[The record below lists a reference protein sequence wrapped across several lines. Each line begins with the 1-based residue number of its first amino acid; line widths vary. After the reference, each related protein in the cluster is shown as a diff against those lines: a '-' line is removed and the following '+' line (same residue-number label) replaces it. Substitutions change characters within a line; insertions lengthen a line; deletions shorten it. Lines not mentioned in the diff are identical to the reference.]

1 MIKLPETTEYIIEKI
16 EKNGFEAFAVGGC
29 IRDSLLGRVPNDWDI
44 ATSAKPEDIMNIFEN
59 TVETGIEHGTV
70 TVVINKEPYEVLGRV
85 PNDWDIATSAKPED
99 IMNIFENTVETGI
112 EHGTVTVV
120 INKEPYEVT
129 TYRIDGDYTDGRHPD
144 SVEFTFTENIE
155 EDLSRRD
162 FTINAM
168 AYNNSTGLVDV
179 FGGRDDLENKVIR
192 CVGDPRKRFE
202 EDALRMMRGIRFS
215 AQLGF
220 SIESDTF
227 KAIEE
232 MSDLISAVSIERINV
247 EFTKTLMS
255 DAKKIMIYH
264 ERGILKNILPELY
277 KIDSGDY
284 NREFS
289 AVEMIKMGVNCAD
302 LCKKDL
308 ACRLAGFFIYINE
321 AIGLE
326 NTRKILKKMRYDNKT
341 ISKAC
346 ELLKYGMRNISNN
359 KEDLKYLLMKL
370 DSVEMLED
378 LIDLKAAEVD
388 ISKAC
393 ELLKYG
399 MRNISNNKEDL
410 KYLLMK
416 LDSVEMLEDLIDLKA
431 AEVDTYLEE
440 RKSKFEEKSEEEKK
454 IESVGIEVLEAF
466 TVEALIVLNN
476 VENTLKEIVDNGEC
490 FRVKDLDINGKDL
503 IAAGIKPGKEIGEML
518 NKILK
523 EVIKN
528 PDINKK
534 EKLLEMIK

>member
-1 MIKLPETTEYIIEKI
+1 MIKLPETTAYIIERI

-44 ATSAKPEDIMNIFEN
+44 TTSAKPEDIMNIFEN

-70 TVVINKEPYEVLGRV
+70 TVVI
-85 PNDWDIATSAKPED
+85 D
-99 IMNIFENTVETGI
+99 
-112 EHGTVTVV
+112 
-120 INKEPYEVT
+120 KEPYEVT

-144 SVEFTFTENIE
+144 SVEFTENIE

-179 FGGRDDLENKVIR
+179 FGGREDLENRVIR
-192 CVGDPRKRFE
+192 CVGNPKKRFE

-220 SIESDTF
+220 SIDKDTF

-232 MSDLISAVSIERINV
+232 MADSISAVSIERINV

-264 ERGILKNILPELY
+264 ETGILKNVLPELY
-277 KIDSGDY
+277 TIEKENLRKD
-284 NREFS
+284 FS
-289 AVEMIKMGVNCAD
+289 IEKSIKMGIECAN

-308 ACRLAGFFIYINE
+308 ACRLAGFFVYINE
-321 AIGLE
+321 AIGIE
-326 NTRKILKKMRYDNKT
+326 NTKKILKKMRYDNKT
-341 ISKAC
+341 ISKTC
-346 ELLKYGMRNISNN
+346 ELLKYSMRNISNN

-370 DSVEMLED
+370 DSVEL
-378 LIDLKAAEVD
+378 
-388 ISKAC
+388 
-393 ELLKYG
+393 
-399 MRNISNNKEDL
+399 
-410 KYLLMK
+410 
-416 LDSVEMLEDLIDLKA
+416 LEDLIDLKA
-431 AEVDTYLEE
+431 AEVDTYLETQ
-440 RKSKFEEKSEEEKK
+440 KK
-454 IESVGIEVLEAF
+454 IFEDESTKNDESDKVGLEVLEAF
-466 TVEALIVLNN
+466 TVESLIVLNN
-476 VENTLKEIVDNGEC
+476 VENTLKEIVDNKEC

-503 IAAGIKPGKEIGEML
+503 IAAGVKPGKEIGEML

-534 EKLLEMIK
+534 EKLLEIIK

>member
-1 MIKLPETTEYIIEKI
+1 MIKLPETTAYIIERI

-44 ATSAKPEDIMNIFEN
+44 TTSAKPADIMNIFEN

-70 TVVINKEPYEVLGRV
+70 TVVI
-85 PNDWDIATSAKPED
+85 D
-99 IMNIFENTVETGI
+99 
-112 EHGTVTVV
+112 
-120 INKEPYEVT
+120 KEPYEVT

-144 SVEFTFTENIE
+144 SVEFTENIE

-179 FGGRDDLENKVIR
+179 FGGREDLENRVIR
-192 CVGDPRKRFE
+192 CVGNPKKRFE

-220 SIESDTF
+220 SIDKDTF

-232 MSDLISAVSIERINV
+232 MADSISAVSIERINV

-264 ERGILKNILPELY
+264 ETGILKNVLPELY
-277 KIDSGDY
+277 TIEKENLRKD
-284 NREFS
+284 FS
-289 AVEMIKMGVNCAD
+289 IEKSIKMGIDCAN

-308 ACRLAGFFIYINE
+308 ACRLAGFFVYINE
-321 AIGLE
+321 AIGVE
-326 NTRKILKKMRYDNKT
+326 NTKKILKNMRYDNKT
-341 ISKAC
+341 ISKTC
-346 ELLKYGMRNISNN
+346 ELLKYSMRNISNN

-370 DSVEMLED
+370 DSVEL
-378 LIDLKAAEVD
+378 
-388 ISKAC
+388 
-393 ELLKYG
+393 
-399 MRNISNNKEDL
+399 
-410 KYLLMK
+410 
-416 LDSVEMLEDLIDLKA
+416 LEDLIDLKA
-431 AEVDTYLEE
+431 AEVDTYLETQ
-440 RKSKFEEKSEEEKK
+440 KK
-454 IESVGIEVLEAF
+454 IFEDESTKNDELDKVGLEVLEAF
-466 TVEALIVLNN
+466 TVESLIVLNN
-476 VENTLKEIVDNGEC
+476 VENTLKEIVDNKEC

-503 IAAGIKPGKEIGEML
+503 IAAGVKPGKEIGEML

-534 EKLLEMIK
+534 EKLLEIIK

>member
-1 MIKLPETTEYIIEKI
+1 MIKLPETTAYIIERI

-44 ATSAKPEDIMNIFEN
+44 TTSAKPEDIMNIFKN

-70 TVVINKEPYEVLGRV
+70 TVVI
-85 PNDWDIATSAKPED
+85 D
-99 IMNIFENTVETGI
+99 
-112 EHGTVTVV
+112 
-120 INKEPYEVT
+120 KEPYEVT

-144 SVEFTFTENIE
+144 SVEFTENIE

-179 FGGRDDLENKVIR
+179 FGGREDLENRVIR
-192 CVGDPRKRFE
+192 CVGNPKKRFE

-220 SIESDTF
+220 SIDKDTF

-232 MSDLISAVSIERINV
+232 MADSISAVSIERINV

-264 ERGILKNILPELY
+264 ETGILKNVLPELY
-277 KIDSGDY
+277 TIEKENLRKD
-284 NREFS
+284 FS
-289 AVEMIKMGVNCAD
+289 IEKSIKMGIDCAN

-308 ACRLAGFFIYINE
+308 ACRLAGFFVYINE
-321 AIGLE
+321 AIGIE
-326 NTRKILKKMRYDNKT
+326 NTKKILKKMRYDNKT
-341 ISKAC
+341 ISKTC
-346 ELLKYGMRNISNN
+346 ELLKYSMRNISNN

-370 DSVEMLED
+370 DSVEL
-378 LIDLKAAEVD
+378 
-388 ISKAC
+388 
-393 ELLKYG
+393 
-399 MRNISNNKEDL
+399 
-410 KYLLMK
+410 
-416 LDSVEMLEDLIDLKA
+416 LEDLIDLKA
-431 AEVDTYLEE
+431 AEVDTYLETQ
-440 RKSKFEEKSEEEKK
+440 KK
-454 IESVGIEVLEAF
+454 IFEDESTKNDELDKVGLEVLEAF
-466 TVEALIVLNN
+466 TVESLIVLNN
-476 VENTLKEIVDNGEC
+476 VENTLKEIVDNKEC

-503 IAAGIKPGKEIGEML
+503 IAAGVKPGKEIGEML

-534 EKLLEMIK
+534 EKLLEIIK

>member
-1 MIKLPETTEYIIEKI
+1 MIKLPETTAYIIERI

-44 ATSAKPEDIMNIFEN
+44 TTSAKPADIMNIFEN

-70 TVVINKEPYEVLGRV
+70 TVVI
-85 PNDWDIATSAKPED
+85 D
-99 IMNIFENTVETGI
+99 
-112 EHGTVTVV
+112 
-120 INKEPYEVT
+120 KEPYEVT

-144 SVEFTFTENIE
+144 SVEFTENIE

-168 AYNNSTGLVDV
+168 AYNNSIGLVDV
-179 FGGRDDLENKVIR
+179 FGGREDLENRVIR
-192 CVGDPRKRFE
+192 CVGNPKKRFE

-220 SIESDTF
+220 SIEKDTF

-232 MSDLISAVSIERINV
+232 MADSISAVSIERINV

-264 ERGILKNILPELY
+264 ETGILKNVLPELY
-277 KIDSGDY
+277 TIEKENLRKD
-284 NREFS
+284 FS
-289 AVEMIKMGVNCAD
+289 IEKSIKMGIDCAD

-308 ACRLAGFFIYINE
+308 ACRLAGFFVYINE
-321 AIGLE
+321 AIGIE
-326 NTRKILKKMRYDNKT
+326 NTKKILKKMRYDNKT
-341 ISKAC
+341 ISKTC
-346 ELLKYGMRNISNN
+346 ELLKYSMRNISNN

-370 DSVEMLED
+370 DSVEL
-378 LIDLKAAEVD
+378 
-388 ISKAC
+388 
-393 ELLKYG
+393 
-399 MRNISNNKEDL
+399 
-410 KYLLMK
+410 
-416 LDSVEMLEDLIDLKA
+416 LEDLIDLKA
-431 AEVDTYLEE
+431 AEVDTYLETQ
-440 RKSKFEEKSEEEKK
+440 KK
-454 IESVGIEVLEAF
+454 IFEDESTKNDESDKVGLEVLEAF
-466 TVEALIVLNN
+466 TVESLIVLNN
-476 VENTLKEIVDNGEC
+476 VENTLKEIVDNKEC

-503 IAAGIKPGKEIGEML
+503 IAAGVKPGKEIGEML

-534 EKLLEMIK
+534 EKLLEIIK

>member
-70 TVVINKEPYEVLGRV
+70 TVVI
-85 PNDWDIATSAKPED
+85 D
-99 IMNIFENTVETGI
+99 
-112 EHGTVTVV
+112 
-120 INKEPYEVT
+120 KEPYEVT

-144 SVEFTFTENIE
+144 SVEFTENIE

-220 SIESDTF
+220 SIENDTF

-264 ERGILKNILPELY
+264 ESGILKNILPELY
-277 KIDSGDY
+277 KIDSEDY

-388 ISKAC
+388 
-393 ELLKYG
+393 
-399 MRNISNNKEDL
+399 
-410 KYLLMK
+410 
-416 LDSVEMLEDLIDLKA
+416 
-431 AEVDTYLEE
+431 TYLEE

-454 IESVGIEVLEAF
+454 YQRI
-466 TVEALIVLNN
+466 
-476 VENTLKEIVDNGEC
+476 
-490 FRVKDLDINGKDL
+490 
-503 IAAGIKPGKEIGEML
+503 
-518 NKILK
+518 
-523 EVIKN
+523 
-528 PDINKK
+528 
-534 EKLLEMIK
+534 

>member
-1 MIKLPETTEYIIEKI
+1 MIKLPETTAYIIERI

-44 ATSAKPEDIMNIFEN
+44 TTSAKPEDIMNIFEN

-70 TVVINKEPYEVLGRV
+70 TVVIY
-85 PNDWDIATSAKPED
+85 
-99 IMNIFENTVETGI
+99 
-112 EHGTVTVV
+112 
-120 INKEPYEVT
+120 KEPYEVT

-144 SVEFTFTENIE
+144 SVEFTENIE

-179 FGGRDDLENKVIR
+179 FGGREDLENRVIR
-192 CVGDPRKRFE
+192 CVGNPKKRFE

-220 SIESDTF
+220 SIEKDTF

-232 MSDLISAVSIERINV
+232 MADSISAVSIERINV

-264 ERGILKNILPELY
+264 ETGILKNVLPELY
-277 KIDSGDY
+277 TIEKENLRKD
-284 NREFS
+284 FS
-289 AVEMIKMGVNCAD
+289 IEKSIKMGIDCAN

-308 ACRLAGFFIYINE
+308 ACRLAGFFVYINE
-321 AIGLE
+321 AIGIE
-326 NTRKILKKMRYDNKT
+326 NTKKILKKMRYDNKT
-341 ISKAC
+341 ISKTC
-346 ELLKYGMRNISNN
+346 ELLKYSMRNISNN

-370 DSVEMLED
+370 DSVEL
-378 LIDLKAAEVD
+378 
-388 ISKAC
+388 
-393 ELLKYG
+393 
-399 MRNISNNKEDL
+399 
-410 KYLLMK
+410 
-416 LDSVEMLEDLIDLKA
+416 LEDLIDLKA
-431 AEVDTYLEE
+431 AEVDTYLETQ
-440 RKSKFEEKSEEEKK
+440 KK
-454 IESVGIEVLEAF
+454 IFEDESTKNDESDKVGLEVLEAF
-466 TVEALIVLNN
+466 TVESLIVLNN
-476 VENTLKEIVDNGEC
+476 VENTLKEIVDNKEC

-503 IAAGIKPGKEIGEML
+503 IAAGVKPGKEIGEML

-534 EKLLEMIK
+534 EKLLEIIK

>member
-70 TVVINKEPYEVLGRV
+70 TVVIDN
-85 PNDWDIATSAKPED
+85 
-99 IMNIFENTVETGI
+99 
-112 EHGTVTVV
+112 
-120 INKEPYEVT
+120 EPYEVT

-144 SVEFTFTENIE
+144 SVEFTENIE

-179 FGGRDDLENKVIR
+179 FGGRDDLKNKVIR
-192 CVGDPRKRFE
+192 CVGDPIKRFE

-220 SIESDTF
+220 SIENDTF

-264 ERGILKNILPELY
+264 ESGILKNILPELY
-277 KIDSGDY
+277 KIDSEDY
-284 NREFS
+284 NRKFS

-341 ISKAC
+341 
-346 ELLKYGMRNISNN
+346 
-359 KEDLKYLLMKL
+359 
-370 DSVEMLED
+370 
-378 LIDLKAAEVD
+378 

>member
-1 MIKLPETTEYIIEKI
+1 MIKLPETTAYIIERI

-44 ATSAKPEDIMNIFEN
+44 TTSAKPEDIMNIFEN

-70 TVVINKEPYEVLGRV
+70 TVVI
-85 PNDWDIATSAKPED
+85 D
-99 IMNIFENTVETGI
+99 
-112 EHGTVTVV
+112 
-120 INKEPYEVT
+120 KEPYEVT

-144 SVEFTFTENIE
+144 SVEFTENIE

-179 FGGRDDLENKVIR
+179 FGGREDLENRVIR
-192 CVGDPRKRFE
+192 CVGNPKKRFE

-220 SIESDTF
+220 SIEKDTF

-232 MSDLISAVSIERINV
+232 MADSISAVSIERINV

-264 ERGILKNILPELY
+264 ETGILKNVLPELY
-277 KIDSGDY
+277 TIEKENLRKD
-284 NREFS
+284 FS
-289 AVEMIKMGVNCAD
+289 IEKSIKMGIDCAD

-308 ACRLAGFFIYINE
+308 ACRLAGFFVYINE
-321 AIGLE
+321 AIGIE
-326 NTRKILKKMRYDNKT
+326 NTKKILKKMRYDNKT
-341 ISKAC
+341 ISKTC
-346 ELLKYGMRNISNN
+346 ELLKYSMRNISNN

-370 DSVEMLED
+370 DSVEL
-378 LIDLKAAEVD
+378 
-388 ISKAC
+388 
-393 ELLKYG
+393 
-399 MRNISNNKEDL
+399 
-410 KYLLMK
+410 
-416 LDSVEMLEDLIDLKA
+416 LEDLIDLKA
-431 AEVDTYLEE
+431 AEVDTYLETQ
-440 RKSKFEEKSEEEKK
+440 KK
-454 IESVGIEVLEAF
+454 IFEDESTKNDESDKVGLEVLEAF
-466 TVEALIVLNN
+466 TVESLIVLNN
-476 VENTLKEIVDNGEC
+476 IENTLKEIVDNKEC

-503 IAAGIKPGKEIGEML
+503 IAAGVKPGKEIGEML

-534 EKLLEMIK
+534 EKLLEIIK

>member
-1 MIKLPETTEYIIEKI
+1 MIKLPETTAYIIERI

-44 ATSAKPEDIMNIFEN
+44 TTSAKPADIMNIFEN

-70 TVVINKEPYEVLGRV
+70 TVVI
-85 PNDWDIATSAKPED
+85 D
-99 IMNIFENTVETGI
+99 
-112 EHGTVTVV
+112 
-120 INKEPYEVT
+120 KEPYEVT

-144 SVEFTFTENIE
+144 SVEFTENIE

-179 FGGRDDLENKVIR
+179 FGGREDLENRVIR
-192 CVGDPRKRFE
+192 CVGNPKKRFE

-220 SIESDTF
+220 SIDKDTF

-232 MSDLISAVSIERINV
+232 MADSISAVSIERINV

-264 ERGILKNILPELY
+264 ETGILKNVLPELY
-277 KIDSGDY
+277 TIEKENLRKD
-284 NREFS
+284 FS
-289 AVEMIKMGVNCAD
+289 IKKSIKMGIDCAN

-308 ACRLAGFFIYINE
+308 ACRLAGFFVYINE
-321 AIGLE
+321 AIGIE
-326 NTRKILKKMRYDNKT
+326 NTKKILKKMRYDNKT
-341 ISKAC
+341 ISKTC
-346 ELLKYGMRNISNN
+346 ELLKYSMRNISNN

-370 DSVEMLED
+370 DSVEL
-378 LIDLKAAEVD
+378 
-388 ISKAC
+388 
-393 ELLKYG
+393 
-399 MRNISNNKEDL
+399 
-410 KYLLMK
+410 
-416 LDSVEMLEDLIDLKA
+416 LEDLIDLKA
-431 AEVDTYLEE
+431 AEVDTYLETQ
-440 RKSKFEEKSEEEKK
+440 KK
-454 IESVGIEVLEAF
+454 IFEYESTKNYESDKVGLEVLEAF
-466 TVEALIVLNN
+466 TVESLIVLNN
-476 VENTLKEIVDNGEC
+476 VENTLKEIVDNKEC

-503 IAAGIKPGKEIGEML
+503 IAAGVKPGKEIGEML

-534 EKLLEMIK
+534 EKLLEIIK

>member
-1 MIKLPETTEYIIEKI
+1 MIKLPETTAYIIERI

-44 ATSAKPEDIMNIFEN
+44 TTSAKPEDIMNIFEN

-70 TVVINKEPYEVLGRV
+70 TVVI
-85 PNDWDIATSAKPED
+85 D
-99 IMNIFENTVETGI
+99 
-112 EHGTVTVV
+112 
-120 INKEPYEVT
+120 KEPYEVT

-144 SVEFTFTENIE
+144 SVEFTENIE

-179 FGGRDDLENKVIR
+179 FGGREDLENRVIR
-192 CVGDPRKRFE
+192 CVGNPKKRFE

-220 SIESDTF
+220 SIDKDTF

-232 MSDLISAVSIERINV
+232 MADSISAVSIERINV

-264 ERGILKNILPELY
+264 KTGILKNVLPELY
-277 KIDSGDY
+277 TIEKENLRKD
-284 NREFS
+284 FS
-289 AVEMIKMGVNCAD
+289 IEKSIKMGIDCAD

-308 ACRLAGFFIYINE
+308 ACRLAGFFVYINE
-321 AIGLE
+321 AIGIE
-326 NTRKILKKMRYDNKT
+326 NTKKILKKMRYDNKT
-341 ISKAC
+341 ISKTC
-346 ELLKYGMRNISNN
+346 ELLKYSMRNISNN

-370 DSVEMLED
+370 DSVEL
-378 LIDLKAAEVD
+378 
-388 ISKAC
+388 
-393 ELLKYG
+393 
-399 MRNISNNKEDL
+399 
-410 KYLLMK
+410 
-416 LDSVEMLEDLIDLKA
+416 LEDLIDLKA
-431 AEVDTYLEE
+431 AEVDTYLETQ
-440 RKSKFEEKSEEEKK
+440 KK
-454 IESVGIEVLEAF
+454 IFEDESTKNDELDKVGLEVLEAF
-466 TVEALIVLNN
+466 TVESLIVLNN
-476 VENTLKEIVDNGEC
+476 VENTLKEIVDNKEC

-503 IAAGIKPGKEIGEML
+503 IAAGVKPGKEIGEML

-534 EKLLEMIK
+534 EKLLEIIK

>member
-1 MIKLPETTEYIIEKI
+1 MIKLPETTAYIIERI

-44 ATSAKPEDIMNIFEN
+44 TTSAKPEDIMNIFEN

-70 TVVINKEPYEVLGRV
+70 TVVI
-85 PNDWDIATSAKPED
+85 D
-99 IMNIFENTVETGI
+99 
-112 EHGTVTVV
+112 
-120 INKEPYEVT
+120 KEPYEVT

-144 SVEFTFTENIE
+144 SVEFTENIE

-179 FGGRDDLENKVIR
+179 FGGREDLENRVIR
-192 CVGDPRKRFE
+192 CVGNPKKRFE

-220 SIESDTF
+220 SIDKDTF

-232 MSDLISAVSIERINV
+232 MADSISAVSIERINV

-264 ERGILKNILPELY
+264 ETGILKNVLPELY
-277 KIDSGDY
+277 TIEKENLRKD
-284 NREFS
+284 FS
-289 AVEMIKMGVNCAD
+289 IEKSIKMGIDCAD

-308 ACRLAGFFIYINE
+308 ACRLAGFFVYINE
-321 AIGLE
+321 AIGIE
-326 NTRKILKKMRYDNKT
+326 NTKKILKKMRYDNKT
-341 ISKAC
+341 ISKTC
-346 ELLKYGMRNISNN
+346 ELLKYSMRNISNN

-370 DSVEMLED
+370 DSVEL
-378 LIDLKAAEVD
+378 
-388 ISKAC
+388 
-393 ELLKYG
+393 
-399 MRNISNNKEDL
+399 
-410 KYLLMK
+410 
-416 LDSVEMLEDLIDLKA
+416 LEDLIDLKA
-431 AEVDTYLEE
+431 AEVDTYLETQ
-440 RKSKFEEKSEEEKK
+440 KK
-454 IESVGIEVLEAF
+454 IFEDESTKNDELDKVGLEVLEAF
-466 TVEALIVLNN
+466 TVESLIVLNN
-476 VENTLKEIVDNGEC
+476 VENTLKEIVDNKEC

-503 IAAGIKPGKEIGEML
+503 IAAGVKPGKEIGEML

-534 EKLLEMIK
+534 EKVNLKKKAKKRRKLKV

>member
-1 MIKLPETTEYIIEKI
+1 MIKLPETTAYIIERI

-44 ATSAKPEDIMNIFEN
+44 TTSAKPEDIMNIFEN

-70 TVVINKEPYEVLGRV
+70 TVVI
-85 PNDWDIATSAKPED
+85 D
-99 IMNIFENTVETGI
+99 
-112 EHGTVTVV
+112 
-120 INKEPYEVT
+120 KEPYEVT

-144 SVEFTFTENIE
+144 SVEFTENIE

-179 FGGRDDLENKVIR
+179 FGGREDLENRVIR
-192 CVGDPRKRFE
+192 CVGNPKKRFE
-202 EDALRMMRGIRFS
+202 EDALRMMRGIRLS

-220 SIESDTF
+220 SIDKDTF
-227 KAIEE
+227 NAIEE
-232 MSDLISAVSIERINV
+232 MADSISAVSIERINV

-264 ERGILKNILPELY
+264 ETGILKNVLPELY
-277 KIDSGDY
+277 TIEKENLRKD
-284 NREFS
+284 FS
-289 AVEMIKMGVNCAD
+289 IEKSIKMGIDCAD

-308 ACRLAGFFIYINE
+308 ACRLAGFFVYINE
-321 AIGLE
+321 VIGIE
-326 NTRKILKKMRYDNKT
+326 NTKKILKKMRYDNKT
-341 ISKAC
+341 ISKTC
-346 ELLKYGMRNISNN
+346 ELLKYSMRNISNN

-370 DSVEMLED
+370 DSVEL
-378 LIDLKAAEVD
+378 
-388 ISKAC
+388 
-393 ELLKYG
+393 
-399 MRNISNNKEDL
+399 
-410 KYLLMK
+410 
-416 LDSVEMLEDLIDLKA
+416 LEDLIDLKA
-431 AEVDTYLEE
+431 AEVDTYLETQ
-440 RKSKFEEKSEEEKK
+440 KK
-454 IESVGIEVLEAF
+454 IFEDESTKNDELDKVGLEVLEAF
-466 TVEALIVLNN
+466 TVESLIVLNN
-476 VENTLKEIVDNGEC
+476 VENTLKEIVDNKEC

-503 IAAGIKPGKEIGEML
+503 IAAGVKPGKEIGEML

-534 EKLLEMIK
+534 EKLLEIIK

>member
-1 MIKLPETTEYIIEKI
+1 MIKLPETTAYIIERI

-44 ATSAKPEDIMNIFEN
+44 TTSAKPEDIMNIFEN

-70 TVVINKEPYEVLGRV
+70 TVVI
-85 PNDWDIATSAKPED
+85 D
-99 IMNIFENTVETGI
+99 
-112 EHGTVTVV
+112 
-120 INKEPYEVT
+120 KEPYEVT

-144 SVEFTFTENIE
+144 SVEFTENIE

-179 FGGRDDLENKVIR
+179 FGGREDLENRVIR
-192 CVGDPRKRFE
+192 CVGNPKKRFE

-220 SIESDTF
+220 SIDKDTF

-232 MSDLISAVSIERINV
+232 MADSISAVSIERINV

-264 ERGILKNILPELY
+264 ETGILKNVLPELY
-277 KIDSGDY
+277 TIEKENLRKD
-284 NREFS
+284 FS
-289 AVEMIKMGVNCAD
+289 IEKSIKMGIDCAD

-308 ACRLAGFFIYINE
+308 ACRLAGFFVYINE
-321 AIGLE
+321 AIGIE
-326 NTRKILKKMRYDNKT
+326 NTKKILKKMRYDNKT
-341 ISKAC
+341 ISKTC
-346 ELLKYGMRNISNN
+346 ELLKYSMRNISNN

-370 DSVEMLED
+370 DSVEL
-378 LIDLKAAEVD
+378 
-388 ISKAC
+388 
-393 ELLKYG
+393 
-399 MRNISNNKEDL
+399 
-410 KYLLMK
+410 
-416 LDSVEMLEDLIDLKA
+416 LEDLIDLKA
-431 AEVDTYLEE
+431 AEVDTYLETQ
-440 RKSKFEEKSEEEKK
+440 KK
-454 IESVGIEVLEAF
+454 IFEDESTKNDESDKVGLEVLEAF
-466 TVEALIVLNN
+466 TVESLIVLNN
-476 VENTLKEIVDNGEC
+476 VENTLKEIVDNKEC

-503 IAAGIKPGKEIGEML
+503 IAAGVKPGKEIGEML

-534 EKLLEMIK
+534 EKLLEIIK

>member
-1 MIKLPETTEYIIEKI
+1 MIKLPETTAYIIERI

-29 IRDSLLGRVPNDWDI
+29 IRDSLLGRLPNDWDI
-44 ATSAKPEDIMNIFEN
+44 TTSAKPADIMNIFEN

-70 TVVINKEPYEVLGRV
+70 TVVI
-85 PNDWDIATSAKPED
+85 D
-99 IMNIFENTVETGI
+99 
-112 EHGTVTVV
+112 
-120 INKEPYEVT
+120 KEPYEVT

-144 SVEFTFTENIE
+144 SVEFTENIE

-179 FGGRDDLENKVIR
+179 FVGREDLENRVIR
-192 CVGDPRKRFE
+192 CVGNPKKRFE

-220 SIESDTF
+220 SIDKDTF

-232 MSDLISAVSIERINV
+232 MADSISAVSIERINV

-264 ERGILKNILPELY
+264 ETGILKNVLPELY
-277 KIDSGDY
+277 TIEKENLRKD
-284 NREFS
+284 FS
-289 AVEMIKMGVNCAD
+289 IEKSIKMGIDCAN

-308 ACRLAGFFIYINE
+308 ACRLAGFFVYINE
-321 AIGLE
+321 AIGIE
-326 NTRKILKKMRYDNKT
+326 NTKKILKKMRYDNKT
-341 ISKAC
+341 ISKTC
-346 ELLKYGMRNISNN
+346 ELLKYSMRNISNN

-370 DSVEMLED
+370 DSVEL
-378 LIDLKAAEVD
+378 
-388 ISKAC
+388 
-393 ELLKYG
+393 
-399 MRNISNNKEDL
+399 
-410 KYLLMK
+410 
-416 LDSVEMLEDLIDLKA
+416 LEDLIDLKA
-431 AEVDTYLEE
+431 AEVDTYLETQ
-440 RKSKFEEKSEEEKK
+440 KK
-454 IESVGIEVLEAF
+454 IFEDESTKNDELDKVGLEVLEAF
-466 TVEALIVLNN
+466 TVESLIVLNN
-476 VENTLKEIVDNGEC
+476 VENTLKEIVDNKEC

-503 IAAGIKPGKEIGEML
+503 IAAGVKPGKEIGEML

-534 EKLLEMIK
+534 EKLLEIIK

>member
-1 MIKLPETTEYIIEKI
+1 MIKLPETTAYIIERI

-44 ATSAKPEDIMNIFEN
+44 TTSAKPADIMNIFEN

-70 TVVINKEPYEVLGRV
+70 TVVI
-85 PNDWDIATSAKPED
+85 D
-99 IMNIFENTVETGI
+99 
-112 EHGTVTVV
+112 
-120 INKEPYEVT
+120 KEPYEVT

-144 SVEFTFTENIE
+144 SVEFTENIE

-179 FGGRDDLENKVIR
+179 FGGREDLENRVIR
-192 CVGDPRKRFE
+192 CVGNPKKRFE

-220 SIESDTF
+220 SIDKDTF

-232 MSDLISAVSIERINV
+232 MADSISAVSIERINV

-264 ERGILKNILPELY
+264 ETGILKNVLPELY
-277 KIDSGDY
+277 TIEKENLRKD
-284 NREFS
+284 FS
-289 AVEMIKMGVNCAD
+289 IEKSIKMGIDCAD

-308 ACRLAGFFIYINE
+308 SCRLAGFFVYINE
-321 AIGLE
+321 AIGIE
-326 NTRKILKKMRYDNKT
+326 NTKKILKKMRYDNKT
-341 ISKAC
+341 ISKTC
-346 ELLKYGMRNISNN
+346 ELLKYSMRNISNN

-370 DSVEMLED
+370 DSVEL
-378 LIDLKAAEVD
+378 
-388 ISKAC
+388 
-393 ELLKYG
+393 
-399 MRNISNNKEDL
+399 
-410 KYLLMK
+410 
-416 LDSVEMLEDLIDLKA
+416 LEDLIDLKA
-431 AEVDTYLEE
+431 AEVDTYLETQ
-440 RKSKFEEKSEEEKK
+440 KK
-454 IESVGIEVLEAF
+454 IFEDESTKNDESDKVGLEVLEAF
-466 TVEALIVLNN
+466 TVESLIVLNN
-476 VENTLKEIVDNGEC
+476 VENTLKEIVDNKEC

-503 IAAGIKPGKEIGEML
+503 IAAGVKPGKEIGEML

-534 EKLLEMIK
+534 EKLLEIIK

>member
-1 MIKLPETTEYIIEKI
+1 MT
-16 EKNGFEAFAVGGC
+16 
-29 IRDSLLGRVPNDWDI
+29 
-44 ATSAKPEDIMNIFEN
+44 
-59 TVETGIEHGTV
+59 
-70 TVVINKEPYEVLGRV
+70 
-85 PNDWDIATSAKPED
+85 
-99 IMNIFENTVETGI
+99 
-112 EHGTVTVV
+112 
-120 INKEPYEVT
+120 
-129 TYRIDGDYTDGRHPD
+129 
-144 SVEFTFTENIE
+144 
-155 EDLSRRD
+155 
-162 FTINAM
+162 
-168 AYNNSTGLVDV
+168 
-179 FGGRDDLENKVIR
+179 
-192 CVGDPRKRFE
+192 
-202 EDALRMMRGIRFS
+202 
-215 AQLGF
+215 
-220 SIESDTF
+220 
-227 KAIEE
+227 
-232 MSDLISAVSIERINV
+232 
-247 EFTKTLMS
+247 
-255 DAKKIMIYH
+255 KKIMIYH
-264 ERGILKNILPELY
+264 ESGILKNILQELY
-277 KIDSGDY
+277 KIDSEDY

-341 ISKAC
+341 
-346 ELLKYGMRNISNN
+346 
-359 KEDLKYLLMKL
+359 
-370 DSVEMLED
+370 
-378 LIDLKAAEVD
+378 

>member
-1 MIKLPETTEYIIEKI
+1 MIKLPETTAYIIERI

-29 IRDSLLGRVPNDWDI
+29 IRDSLLGIVPNDWDI
-44 ATSAKPEDIMNIFEN
+44 TTSAKPADIMNIFEN

-70 TVVINKEPYEVLGRV
+70 TVVI
-85 PNDWDIATSAKPED
+85 D
-99 IMNIFENTVETGI
+99 
-112 EHGTVTVV
+112 
-120 INKEPYEVT
+120 KEPYEVT

-144 SVEFTFTENIE
+144 SVEFTENIE

-179 FGGRDDLENKVIR
+179 FGGREDLENRVIR
-192 CVGDPRKRFE
+192 CVGNPKKRFE

-220 SIESDTF
+220 SIDKDTF
-227 KAIEE
+227 NAIEE
-232 MSDLISAVSIERINV
+232 MADSISAVSIERINV

-264 ERGILKNILPELY
+264 ETGILKNILPELY
-277 KIDSGDY
+277 TIEKENLKGD
-284 NREFS
+284 FS
-289 AVEMIKMGVNCAD
+289 IEKSIKMGIDCAD

-308 ACRLAGFFIYINE
+308 ACRLAGFFVYINE
-321 AIGLE
+321 AIGIE
-326 NTRKILKKMRYDNKT
+326 NTKKILKKMRYDNKT
-341 ISKAC
+341 ISKTC
-346 ELLKYGMRNISNN
+346 ELLKYSMRNISNN

-370 DSVEMLED
+370 DSVEL
-378 LIDLKAAEVD
+378 
-388 ISKAC
+388 
-393 ELLKYG
+393 
-399 MRNISNNKEDL
+399 
-410 KYLLMK
+410 
-416 LDSVEMLEDLIDLKA
+416 LEDLIDLKA
-431 AEVDTYLEE
+431 AEVDTYLETQ
-440 RKSKFEEKSEEEKK
+440 KK
-454 IESVGIEVLEAF
+454 IFEDESTKNDESDKVGLEVLEAF
-466 TVEALIVLNN
+466 TVESLIVLNN
-476 VENTLKEIVDNGEC
+476 VENTLKEIVDNKEC

-503 IAAGIKPGKEIGEML
+503 IAAGVKPGKEIGEML

-534 EKLLEMIK
+534 EKLLEIIK

>member
-1 MIKLPETTEYIIEKI
+1 MIKLPETTAYIIERI

-44 ATSAKPEDIMNIFEN
+44 TTSAKPADIMNIFEN

-70 TVVINKEPYEVLGRV
+70 TVVI
-85 PNDWDIATSAKPED
+85 D
-99 IMNIFENTVETGI
+99 
-112 EHGTVTVV
+112 
-120 INKEPYEVT
+120 KEPYEVT

-144 SVEFTFTENIE
+144 SVEFTENIE

-179 FGGRDDLENKVIR
+179 FGGREDLENRVIR
-192 CVGDPRKRFE
+192 CVGNPKKRFE

-220 SIESDTF
+220 SIEKDTF

-232 MSDLISAVSIERINV
+232 MADSISAVSIERINV

-264 ERGILKNILPELY
+264 ETGILKNVLPELY
-277 KIDSGDY
+277 TVEKENLKGD
-284 NREFS
+284 FS
-289 AVEMIKMGVNCAD
+289 IEKSIKMGIDCAD

-308 ACRLAGFFIYINE
+308 ACRLAGFFVYINE
-321 AIGLE
+321 AIGVE
-326 NTRKILKKMRYDNKT
+326 NTKKILKKMRYDNKT
-341 ISKAC
+341 ISKTC
-346 ELLKYGMRNISNN
+346 ELLKYSMRNISNN

-370 DSVEMLED
+370 DSVEL
-378 LIDLKAAEVD
+378 
-388 ISKAC
+388 
-393 ELLKYG
+393 
-399 MRNISNNKEDL
+399 
-410 KYLLMK
+410 
-416 LDSVEMLEDLIDLKA
+416 LEDLIDLKA
-431 AEVDTYLEE
+431 AEVDTYLETQ
-440 RKSKFEEKSEEEKK
+440 KK
-454 IESVGIEVLEAF
+454 IFEDESTKNDESDKVGLEVLEAF
-466 TVEALIVLNN
+466 TVESLIVLNN
-476 VENTLKEIVDNGEC
+476 VENTLKEIVDNKEC

-503 IAAGIKPGKEIGEML
+503 IAAGVKPGKEIGEML

-534 EKLLEMIK
+534 EKLLEIIK

>member
-70 TVVINKEPYEVLGRV
+70 TVVI
-85 PNDWDIATSAKPED
+85 D
-99 IMNIFENTVETGI
+99 
-112 EHGTVTVV
+112 
-120 INKEPYEVT
+120 KEPYEVT

-144 SVEFTFTENIE
+144 SVEFTENIE

-220 SIESDTF
+220 SIENDTF

-255 DAKKIMIYH
+255 DTKKIMIYH
-264 ERGILKNILPELY
+264 ESGILKNILPELY
-277 KIDSGDY
+277 K
-284 NREFS
+284 R
-289 AVEMIKMGVNCAD
+289 
-302 LCKKDL
+302 
-308 ACRLAGFFIYINE
+308 
-321 AIGLE
+321 
-326 NTRKILKKMRYDNKT
+326 
-341 ISKAC
+341 
-346 ELLKYGMRNISNN
+346 
-359 KEDLKYLLMKL
+359 
-370 DSVEMLED
+370 
-378 LIDLKAAEVD
+378 
-388 ISKAC
+388 
-393 ELLKYG
+393 
-399 MRNISNNKEDL
+399 
-410 KYLLMK
+410 
-416 LDSVEMLEDLIDLKA
+416 
-431 AEVDTYLEE
+431 
-440 RKSKFEEKSEEEKK
+440 
-454 IESVGIEVLEAF
+454 
-466 TVEALIVLNN
+466 
-476 VENTLKEIVDNGEC
+476 
-490 FRVKDLDINGKDL
+490 
-503 IAAGIKPGKEIGEML
+503 
-518 NKILK
+518 
-523 EVIKN
+523 
-528 PDINKK
+528 
-534 EKLLEMIK
+534 

>member
-1 MIKLPETTEYIIEKI
+1 
-16 EKNGFEAFAVGGC
+16 
-29 IRDSLLGRVPNDWDI
+29 
-44 ATSAKPEDIMNIFEN
+44 
-59 TVETGIEHGTV
+59 
-70 TVVINKEPYEVLGRV
+70 
-85 PNDWDIATSAKPED
+85 
-99 IMNIFENTVETGI
+99 
-112 EHGTVTVV
+112 
-120 INKEPYEVT
+120 
-129 TYRIDGDYTDGRHPD
+129 
-144 SVEFTFTENIE
+144 
-155 EDLSRRD
+155 
-162 FTINAM
+162 
-168 AYNNSTGLVDV
+168 
-179 FGGRDDLENKVIR
+179 
-192 CVGDPRKRFE
+192 
-202 EDALRMMRGIRFS
+202 
-215 AQLGF
+215 
-220 SIESDTF
+220 
-227 KAIEE
+227 
-232 MSDLISAVSIERINV
+232 
-247 EFTKTLMS
+247 
-255 DAKKIMIYH
+255 
-264 ERGILKNILPELY
+264 
-277 KIDSGDY
+277 
-284 NREFS
+284 
-289 AVEMIKMGVNCAD
+289 
-302 LCKKDL
+302 
-308 ACRLAGFFIYINE
+308 
-321 AIGLE
+321 
-326 NTRKILKKMRYDNKT
+326 MRYDNKT
-341 ISKAC
+341 
-346 ELLKYGMRNISNN
+346 
-359 KEDLKYLLMKL
+359 
-370 DSVEMLED
+370 
-378 LIDLKAAEVD
+378 

>member
-1 MIKLPETTEYIIEKI
+1 MIKLPETTAYIIERI

-44 ATSAKPEDIMNIFEN
+44 TTSAKPEDIMNIFEN

-70 TVVINKEPYEVLGRV
+70 TVVI
-85 PNDWDIATSAKPED
+85 D
-99 IMNIFENTVETGI
+99 
-112 EHGTVTVV
+112 
-120 INKEPYEVT
+120 KEPYEVT

-144 SVEFTFTENIE
+144 SVEFTENIE

-179 FGGRDDLENKVIR
+179 FGGREDLENRVIR
-192 CVGDPRKRFE
+192 CVGNPKKRFE

-220 SIESDTF
+220 SIEKDTF

-232 MSDLISAVSIERINV
+232 MADSISAVSIERINV

-264 ERGILKNILPELY
+264 ETGILKNVLPELY
-277 KIDSGDY
+277 TVEKENLKGD
-284 NREFS
+284 FS
-289 AVEMIKMGVNCAD
+289 IEKSIKMGIDCAD

-308 ACRLAGFFIYINE
+308 ACRLAGFFVYINE
-321 AIGLE
+321 AIGIE
-326 NTRKILKKMRYDNKT
+326 NTKKILKKMRYDNKT

-346 ELLKYGMRNISNN
+346 ELLKYSMRNISNN

-370 DSVEMLED
+370 DSVEL
-378 LIDLKAAEVD
+378 
-388 ISKAC
+388 
-393 ELLKYG
+393 
-399 MRNISNNKEDL
+399 
-410 KYLLMK
+410 
-416 LDSVEMLEDLIDLKA
+416 LEDLIDLKA
-431 AEVDTYLEE
+431 AEVDTYLETQ
-440 RKSKFEEKSEEEKK
+440 KK
-454 IESVGIEVLEAF
+454 IFEDESTKNDELDKVGLEVLEAF
-466 TVEALIVLNN
+466 TVESLIVLNN
-476 VENTLKEIVDNGEC
+476 VENTLKEIVDNKEC

-503 IAAGIKPGKEIGEML
+503 IAAGVKPGKEIGEML

-534 EKLLEMIK
+534 EKLLEIIK

>member
-1 MIKLPETTEYIIEKI
+1 MIKLPETTAYIIERI

-44 ATSAKPEDIMNIFEN
+44 TTSAKPADIMNIFEN

-70 TVVINKEPYEVLGRV
+70 TVVI
-85 PNDWDIATSAKPED
+85 D
-99 IMNIFENTVETGI
+99 
-112 EHGTVTVV
+112 
-120 INKEPYEVT
+120 KEPYEVT

-144 SVEFTFTENIE
+144 SVEFTENIE

-179 FGGRDDLENKVIR
+179 FGGREDLENRVIR
-192 CVGDPRKRFE
+192 CVGNPKKRFE

-220 SIESDTF
+220 SIDKDTF

-232 MSDLISAVSIERINV
+232 MADSISAVSIERINV

-264 ERGILKNILPELY
+264 ETGILKNVLPELY
-277 KIDSGDY
+277 TIEKENLRKD
-284 NREFS
+284 FS
-289 AVEMIKMGVNCAD
+289 IKKSIKMGIDCAN

-308 ACRLAGFFIYINE
+308 ACRLAGFFVYINE
-321 AIGLE
+321 AIGIE
-326 NTRKILKKMRYDNKT
+326 NTKKILKKMRYDNKT
-341 ISKAC
+341 ISKTC
-346 ELLKYGMRNISNN
+346 ELLKYSMRNISNN

-370 DSVEMLED
+370 DSVEL
-378 LIDLKAAEVD
+378 
-388 ISKAC
+388 
-393 ELLKYG
+393 
-399 MRNISNNKEDL
+399 
-410 KYLLMK
+410 
-416 LDSVEMLEDLIDLKA
+416 LEDLIDLKA
-431 AEVDTYLEE
+431 AEVDTYLETQ
-440 RKSKFEEKSEEEKK
+440 KK
-454 IESVGIEVLEAF
+454 IFEDESTKNDESDKVGLEVLEAF
-466 TVEALIVLNN
+466 TVESLIVLNN
-476 VENTLKEIVDNGEC
+476 VENTLKEIVDNKEC

-503 IAAGIKPGKEIGEML
+503 IAAGVKPGKEIGEML

-534 EKLLEMIK
+534 EKLLEIIK

>member
-1 MIKLPETTEYIIEKI
+1 MIKLPETTAYIIERI

-44 ATSAKPEDIMNIFEN
+44 T
-59 TVETGIEHGTV
+59 
-70 TVVINKEPYEVLGRV
+70 
-85 PNDWDIATSAKPED
+85 TSAKPED

-144 SVEFTFTENIE
+144 SVEFTENIE

-179 FGGRDDLENKVIR
+179 FGGREDLENRVIR
-192 CVGDPRKRFE
+192 CVGNPKKRFE
-202 EDALRMMRGIRFS
+202 EDALRMMRGIRLS

-220 SIESDTF
+220 SIDKDTF
-227 KAIEE
+227 NAIEE
-232 MSDLISAVSIERINV
+232 MADSISAVSIERINV

-264 ERGILKNILPELY
+264 ETGILKNVLPELY
-277 KIDSGDY
+277 TIEKENLRKD
-284 NREFS
+284 FS
-289 AVEMIKMGVNCAD
+289 IEKSIKMGIDCAD

-308 ACRLAGFFIYINE
+308 ACRLSGFFVYINE
-321 AIGLE
+321 AIGIE
-326 NTRKILKKMRYDNKT
+326 NTKKILKKMRYDNKT
-341 ISKAC
+341 ISKTC
-346 ELLKYGMRNISNN
+346 ELLKYSMRNISNN

-370 DSVEMLED
+370 DSVEL
-378 LIDLKAAEVD
+378 
-388 ISKAC
+388 
-393 ELLKYG
+393 
-399 MRNISNNKEDL
+399 
-410 KYLLMK
+410 
-416 LDSVEMLEDLIDLKA
+416 LEDLIDLKA
-431 AEVDTYLEE
+431 AEVDTYLETQ
-440 RKSKFEEKSEEEKK
+440 KK
-454 IESVGIEVLEAF
+454 IFEDESTKNDELDKVGLEVLEAF
-466 TVEALIVLNN
+466 TVESLIVLNN
-476 VENTLKEIVDNGEC
+476 VENTLKEIVDNKEC

-503 IAAGIKPGKEIGEML
+503 IAAGVKPGKEIGEML

-534 EKLLEMIK
+534 EKLLEIIK

>member
-1 MIKLPETTEYIIEKI
+1 MIKLPETTAYIIERI

-44 ATSAKPEDIMNIFEN
+44 TTSAKPEDIMNIFEN

-70 TVVINKEPYEVLGRV
+70 TVVI
-85 PNDWDIATSAKPED
+85 D
-99 IMNIFENTVETGI
+99 
-112 EHGTVTVV
+112 
-120 INKEPYEVT
+120 KEPYEVT

-144 SVEFTFTENIE
+144 SVEFTENIE

-179 FGGRDDLENKVIR
+179 FGGREDLENRVIR
-192 CVGDPRKRFE
+192 CVGNPKKRFE

-220 SIESDTF
+220 SIDKDTF

-232 MSDLISAVSIERINV
+232 MADSISAVSIERINV

-264 ERGILKNILPELY
+264 ETGILKNVLPELY
-277 KIDSGDY
+277 TIEKENLRKD
-284 NREFS
+284 FS
-289 AVEMIKMGVNCAD
+289 IEKSIKMGIDCAN

-308 ACRLAGFFIYINE
+308 ACRLAGFFVYINE
-321 AIGLE
+321 AIGIE
-326 NTRKILKKMRYDNKT
+326 NTKKILKKMRYDNKT
-341 ISKAC
+341 ISKTC
-346 ELLKYGMRNISNN
+346 ELLKYSMRNISNN

-370 DSVEMLED
+370 DSVEL
-378 LIDLKAAEVD
+378 
-388 ISKAC
+388 
-393 ELLKYG
+393 
-399 MRNISNNKEDL
+399 
-410 KYLLMK
+410 
-416 LDSVEMLEDLIDLKA
+416 LEDLIDLKA
-431 AEVDTYLEE
+431 AEVDTYLETQ
-440 RKSKFEEKSEEEKK
+440 KK
-454 IESVGIEVLEAF
+454 IFEDESTKNDELDKVGLEVLEAF
-466 TVEALIVLNN
+466 TVESLIVLNN
-476 VENTLKEIVDNGEC
+476 VENTLKEIVDNKEC

-503 IAAGIKPGKEIGEML
+503 IAAGVKPGKEIGEML

-534 EKLLEMIK
+534 EKLLEIIK

>member
-1 MIKLPETTEYIIEKI
+1 MIKLPETTAYIIERI

-44 ATSAKPEDIMNIFEN
+44 TTSAKPEDIMNIFEN

-70 TVVINKEPYEVLGRV
+70 TVVI
-85 PNDWDIATSAKPED
+85 D
-99 IMNIFENTVETGI
+99 
-112 EHGTVTVV
+112 
-120 INKEPYEVT
+120 KEPYEVT

-144 SVEFTFTENIE
+144 SVEFTENIE

-179 FGGRDDLENKVIR
+179 FGGREDLENRVIR
-192 CVGDPRKRFE
+192 CVGNPKKRFE

-220 SIESDTF
+220 SIDKDTF
-227 KAIEE
+227 NAIEE
-232 MSDLISAVSIERINV
+232 MADSISAVSIERINV

-264 ERGILKNILPELY
+264 ETGILKNVLPELY
-277 KIDSGDY
+277 TIEKENLRKD
-284 NREFS
+284 FS
-289 AVEMIKMGVNCAD
+289 IEKSIKMGIDCAN

-308 ACRLAGFFIYINE
+308 ACRLAGFFVYINE
-321 AIGLE
+321 AIGIE
-326 NTRKILKKMRYDNKT
+326 NTKKILKKMRYDNKT
-341 ISKAC
+341 ISKTC
-346 ELLKYGMRNISNN
+346 ELLKYSMRNISNN

-370 DSVEMLED
+370 DSVEL
-378 LIDLKAAEVD
+378 
-388 ISKAC
+388 
-393 ELLKYG
+393 
-399 MRNISNNKEDL
+399 
-410 KYLLMK
+410 
-416 LDSVEMLEDLIDLKA
+416 LEDLIDLKA
-431 AEVDTYLEE
+431 AEVDTYLETQ
-440 RKSKFEEKSEEEKK
+440 KK
-454 IESVGIEVLEAF
+454 IFEDESTKNDESDKVGLEVLEAF
-466 TVEALIVLNN
+466 TVESLIVLNN
-476 VENTLKEIVDNGEC
+476 VENTLKEIVDNKEC

-503 IAAGIKPGKEIGEML
+503 IAAGVKPGKEIGEML

-534 EKLLEMIK
+534 EKLLEIIK

>member
-1 MIKLPETTEYIIEKI
+1 MIKLPETTAYIIERI

-44 ATSAKPEDIMNIFEN
+44 TTSAKPEDIMNIFEN

-70 TVVINKEPYEVLGRV
+70 TVVI
-85 PNDWDIATSAKPED
+85 D
-99 IMNIFENTVETGI
+99 
-112 EHGTVTVV
+112 
-120 INKEPYEVT
+120 KEPYEVT

-144 SVEFTFTENIE
+144 SVEFTENIE

-179 FGGRDDLENKVIR
+179 FGGREDLENRVIR
-192 CVGDPRKRFE
+192 CVGNPKKRFE

-220 SIESDTF
+220 SIDKDTF

-232 MSDLISAVSIERINV
+232 MADSISAVSIERINV

-264 ERGILKNILPELY
+264 ETGILKNVLPELY
-277 KIDSGDY
+277 TIEKENLRKD
-284 NREFS
+284 FS
-289 AVEMIKMGVNCAD
+289 IEKSIKMGIDCAD

-308 ACRLAGFFIYINE
+308 ACRLAGFFVYINE
-321 AIGLE
+321 AIGIE
-326 NTRKILKKMRYDNKT
+326 NTKKILKKMRYDNKT
-341 ISKAC
+341 ISKTC
-346 ELLKYGMRNISNN
+346 ELLKYSMRNISNN

-370 DSVEMLED
+370 DSVEL
-378 LIDLKAAEVD
+378 
-388 ISKAC
+388 
-393 ELLKYG
+393 
-399 MRNISNNKEDL
+399 
-410 KYLLMK
+410 
-416 LDSVEMLEDLIDLKA
+416 LEDLIDLKA
-431 AEVDTYLEE
+431 AEVDTYLETQ
-440 RKSKFEEKSEEEKK
+440 KK
-454 IESVGIEVLEAF
+454 IFEDESTKNDESDKVGLEVLEAF
-466 TVEALIVLNN
+466 TVESLIVLNN
-476 VENTLKEIVDNGEC
+476 VENTLKEIVDNKEC

-503 IAAGIKPGKEIGEML
+503 IAVGVKPGKEIGEML

-528 PDINKK
+528 PDINRK
-534 EKLLEMIK
+534 EKLLEIIK

>member
-1 MIKLPETTEYIIEKI
+1 MIKLPETTAYIIERI

-44 ATSAKPEDIMNIFEN
+44 T
-59 TVETGIEHGTV
+59 
-70 TVVINKEPYEVLGRV
+70 
-85 PNDWDIATSAKPED
+85 TSAKPED

-144 SVEFTFTENIE
+144 SVEFTENIE

-179 FGGRDDLENKVIR
+179 FGGREDLENRVIR
-192 CVGDPRKRFE
+192 CVGNPKKRFE
-202 EDALRMMRGIRFS
+202 EDALRMMRGIRLS

-220 SIESDTF
+220 SIDKDTF
-227 KAIEE
+227 NAIEE
-232 MSDLISAVSIERINV
+232 MADSISAVSIERINV

-264 ERGILKNILPELY
+264 ETGILKNVLPELY
-277 KIDSGDY
+277 TIEKENLRKD
-284 NREFS
+284 FS
-289 AVEMIKMGVNCAD
+289 IEKSIKMGIDCAD

-308 ACRLAGFFIYINE
+308 ACRLAGFFVYINE
-321 AIGLE
+321 VIGIE
-326 NTRKILKKMRYDNKT
+326 NTKKILKKMRYDNKT
-341 ISKAC
+341 ISKTC
-346 ELLKYGMRNISNN
+346 ELLKYSMRNISNN

-370 DSVEMLED
+370 DSVEL
-378 LIDLKAAEVD
+378 
-388 ISKAC
+388 
-393 ELLKYG
+393 
-399 MRNISNNKEDL
+399 
-410 KYLLMK
+410 
-416 LDSVEMLEDLIDLKA
+416 LEDLIDLKA
-431 AEVDTYLEE
+431 AEVDTYLETQ
-440 RKSKFEEKSEEEKK
+440 KK
-454 IESVGIEVLEAF
+454 IFEDESTKNDELDKVGLEVLEAF
-466 TVEALIVLNN
+466 TVESLIVLNN
-476 VENTLKEIVDNGEC
+476 VENTLKEIVDNKEC

-503 IAAGIKPGKEIGEML
+503 IAAGVKPGKEIGEML

-534 EKLLEMIK
+534 EKLLEIIK

>member
-1 MIKLPETTEYIIEKI
+1 MIKLPETTAYIIERI

-44 ATSAKPEDIMNIFEN
+44 TTSAKPADIMNIFEN

-70 TVVINKEPYEVLGRV
+70 TVVI
-85 PNDWDIATSAKPED
+85 D
-99 IMNIFENTVETGI
+99 
-112 EHGTVTVV
+112 
-120 INKEPYEVT
+120 KEPYEVT

-144 SVEFTFTENIE
+144 SVEFTENIE

-179 FGGRDDLENKVIR
+179 FGGREDLENRVIR
-192 CVGDPRKRFE
+192 CVGNPKKRFE

-220 SIESDTF
+220 SIDKDTF

-232 MSDLISAVSIERINV
+232 MADSISAVSIERINV

-264 ERGILKNILPELY
+264 ETGILKNVLPELY
-277 KIDSGDY
+277 TIEKENLRKD
-284 NREFS
+284 FS
-289 AVEMIKMGVNCAD
+289 IEKSIKMGIDCAD

-308 ACRLAGFFIYINE
+308 ACRLAGFFVYINE
-321 AIGLE
+321 AIGIE
-326 NTRKILKKMRYDNKT
+326 NTKKILKKMRYDNKT
-341 ISKAC
+341 ISKTC
-346 ELLKYGMRNISNN
+346 ELLKYSMRNISNN

-370 DSVEMLED
+370 DSVEL
-378 LIDLKAAEVD
+378 
-388 ISKAC
+388 
-393 ELLKYG
+393 
-399 MRNISNNKEDL
+399 
-410 KYLLMK
+410 
-416 LDSVEMLEDLIDLKA
+416 LEDLIDLKA
-431 AEVDTYLEE
+431 AEVDTYLETQ
-440 RKSKFEEKSEEEKK
+440 KK
-454 IESVGIEVLEAF
+454 IFEDESTKNDELDKVGLEVLEAF
-466 TVEALIVLNN
+466 TVESLIVLNN
-476 VENTLKEIVDNGEC
+476 VENTLKEIVDNKEC

-503 IAAGIKPGKEIGEML
+503 IAAGVKPGKEIGEML

-534 EKLLEMIK
+534 EKLLEIIK

>member
-1 MIKLPETTEYIIEKI
+1 MIKLPETTAYIIERI

-44 ATSAKPEDIMNIFEN
+44 ATSAKPEDIMNIFDN

-70 TVVINKEPYEVLGRV
+70 TVVI
-85 PNDWDIATSAKPED
+85 D
-99 IMNIFENTVETGI
+99 
-112 EHGTVTVV
+112 
-120 INKEPYEVT
+120 KEPYEVT

-144 SVEFTFTENIE
+144 SVEFTENIE

-179 FGGRDDLENKVIR
+179 FGGREDLENRVIR
-192 CVGDPRKRFE
+192 CVGNPKKRFE

-220 SIESDTF
+220 SIEKDTF

-232 MSDLISAVSIERINV
+232 MADSISAVSIERINV

-264 ERGILKNILPELY
+264 ETGILKNVLPELY
-277 KIDSGDY
+277 TVEKENIKGD
-284 NREFS
+284 FS
-289 AVEMIKMGVNCAD
+289 IEKSIKMGIDCAD

-308 ACRLAGFFIYINE
+308 ACRLAGFFVYINE
-321 AIGLE
+321 AIGVE
-326 NTRKILKKMRYDNKT
+326 NTKKILKKMRYDNKT
-341 ISKAC
+341 ISKTC
-346 ELLKYGMRNISNN
+346 ELLKYSMRNISNN

-370 DSVEMLED
+370 DSVEL
-378 LIDLKAAEVD
+378 
-388 ISKAC
+388 
-393 ELLKYG
+393 
-399 MRNISNNKEDL
+399 
-410 KYLLMK
+410 
-416 LDSVEMLEDLIDLKA
+416 LEDLIDLKA
-431 AEVDTYLEE
+431 AEVDTYLETQ
-440 RKSKFEEKSEEEKK
+440 KK
-454 IESVGIEVLEAF
+454 IFEDESIDNNELDKVGLEVLEAF
-466 TVEALIVLNN
+466 TVESLIVLNN
-476 VENTLKEIVDNGEC
+476 VENTLKEIVDNKEC

-503 IAAGIKPGKEIGEML
+503 IAAGVKPGKEIGEML

-534 EKLLEMIK
+534 EKLLELIK

>member
-1 MIKLPETTEYIIEKI
+1 MIKLPEATAYIIERI

-44 ATSAKPEDIMNIFEN
+44 TTSAKPEDIMNIFEN

-70 TVVINKEPYEVLGRV
+70 TVVI
-85 PNDWDIATSAKPED
+85 D
-99 IMNIFENTVETGI
+99 
-112 EHGTVTVV
+112 
-120 INKEPYEVT
+120 KEPYEVT

-144 SVEFTFTENIE
+144 SVEFTENIE

-179 FGGRDDLENKVIR
+179 FGGREDLENRVIR
-192 CVGDPRKRFE
+192 CVGNPKKRFE

-220 SIESDTF
+220 SIDKDTF

-232 MSDLISAVSIERINV
+232 MADSISAVSIERINV

-264 ERGILKNILPELY
+264 ETGILKNVLPELY
-277 KIDSGDY
+277 TIEKENLRKD
-284 NREFS
+284 FS
-289 AVEMIKMGVNCAD
+289 IEKSIKMGIDCAD

-308 ACRLAGFFIYINE
+308 ACRLAGFFVYINE
-321 AIGLE
+321 AIGIE
-326 NTRKILKKMRYDNKT
+326 NTKKILKKMRYDNKT
-341 ISKAC
+341 ISKTC
-346 ELLKYGMRNISNN
+346 ELLKYSMRNISNN

-370 DSVEMLED
+370 DSVEL
-378 LIDLKAAEVD
+378 
-388 ISKAC
+388 
-393 ELLKYG
+393 
-399 MRNISNNKEDL
+399 
-410 KYLLMK
+410 
-416 LDSVEMLEDLIDLKA
+416 LEDLIDLKA
-431 AEVDTYLEE
+431 AEVDTYLETQ
-440 RKSKFEEKSEEEKK
+440 KK
-454 IESVGIEVLEAF
+454 IFEDESIKNDELDKVGLEVLEAF
-466 TVEALIVLNN
+466 TVESLIVLNN
-476 VENTLKEIVDNGEC
+476 VENTLKEIVDNKEC

-503 IAAGIKPGKEIGEML
+503 IAAGVKPGKEIGEML

-534 EKLLEMIK
+534 EKLLEIIK

>member
-1 MIKLPETTEYIIEKI
+1 MIKLPETTAYIIERI

-44 ATSAKPEDIMNIFEN
+44 TTSAKPEDIMNIFEN

-70 TVVINKEPYEVLGRV
+70 TVVI
-85 PNDWDIATSAKPED
+85 D
-99 IMNIFENTVETGI
+99 
-112 EHGTVTVV
+112 
-120 INKEPYEVT
+120 KEPYEVT

-144 SVEFTFTENIE
+144 SVEFTENIE

-179 FGGRDDLENKVIR
+179 FGGREDLENRVIR
-192 CVGDPRKRFE
+192 CVGNPKKRFE

-220 SIESDTF
+220 SIDKDTF
-227 KAIEE
+227 NAIEE
-232 MSDLISAVSIERINV
+232 MADSISAVSIERINV

-264 ERGILKNILPELY
+264 ETGILKNVLPELY
-277 KIDSGDY
+277 TIEKENLRKD
-284 NREFS
+284 FS
-289 AVEMIKMGVNCAD
+289 IEKSIKMGIDCAD

-308 ACRLAGFFIYINE
+308 ACRLSGFFVYINE
-321 AIGLE
+321 AIGIE
-326 NTRKILKKMRYDNKT
+326 NTKKILKKMRYDNKT
-341 ISKAC
+341 ISKTC
-346 ELLKYGMRNISNN
+346 ELLKYSMRNISNN

-370 DSVEMLED
+370 DSVEL
-378 LIDLKAAEVD
+378 
-388 ISKAC
+388 
-393 ELLKYG
+393 
-399 MRNISNNKEDL
+399 
-410 KYLLMK
+410 
-416 LDSVEMLEDLIDLKA
+416 LEDLIDLKA
-431 AEVDTYLEE
+431 AEVDTYLETQ
-440 RKSKFEEKSEEEKK
+440 KK
-454 IESVGIEVLEAF
+454 IFEDESTKNDELDKVGLEVLEAF
-466 TVEALIVLNN
+466 TVESLIVLNN
-476 VENTLKEIVDNGEC
+476 VENTLKEIVDNKEC

-503 IAAGIKPGKEIGEML
+503 IAAGVKPGKEIGEML

-528 PDINKK
+528 PDINRK
-534 EKLLEMIK
+534 EKLLEIIK

>member
-1 MIKLPETTEYIIEKI
+1 MIKLPETTAYIIERI

-29 IRDSLLGRVPNDWDI
+29 IRDSLLGIVPNDWDI
-44 ATSAKPEDIMNIFEN
+44 TTSAKPADIMNIFEN

-70 TVVINKEPYEVLGRV
+70 TVVI
-85 PNDWDIATSAKPED
+85 D
-99 IMNIFENTVETGI
+99 
-112 EHGTVTVV
+112 
-120 INKEPYEVT
+120 KEPYEVT

-144 SVEFTFTENIE
+144 SVEFTENIE

-179 FGGRDDLENKVIR
+179 FGGREDLENRVIR
-192 CVGDPRKRFE
+192 CVGNPKKRFE

-220 SIESDTF
+220 SIDKDTF

-232 MSDLISAVSIERINV
+232 MADSISAVSIERINV

-264 ERGILKNILPELY
+264 ETGILKNVLPELY
-277 KIDSGDY
+277 TIEKENLRKD
-284 NREFS
+284 FS
-289 AVEMIKMGVNCAD
+289 IEKSIKMGIDCAD

-308 ACRLAGFFIYINE
+308 ACRLSGFFVYINE
-321 AIGLE
+321 AIGIE
-326 NTRKILKKMRYDNKT
+326 NTKKILKKMRYDNKT
-341 ISKAC
+341 ISKTC
-346 ELLKYGMRNISNN
+346 ELLKYSMRNISNN

-370 DSVEMLED
+370 DSVEL
-378 LIDLKAAEVD
+378 
-388 ISKAC
+388 
-393 ELLKYG
+393 
-399 MRNISNNKEDL
+399 
-410 KYLLMK
+410 
-416 LDSVEMLEDLIDLKA
+416 LEDLIDLKA
-431 AEVDTYLEE
+431 AEVDTYLETQ
-440 RKSKFEEKSEEEKK
+440 KK
-454 IESVGIEVLEAF
+454 IFEDESTKNDELDKVGLEVLEAF
-466 TVEALIVLNN
+466 TVESLIVLNN
-476 VENTLKEIVDNGEC
+476 VENTLKEIVDNKEC

-503 IAAGIKPGKEIGEML
+503 IAAGVKPGKEIGEML

-534 EKLLEMIK
+534 EKLLEIIK